1 MEQDDAKIAESW
13 WSGTA
18 GRGADE
24 VVAPAAAAEDPT
36 DWDSLRQKFVASH
49 AAAPEQQGSR
59 QRRVLRSLVL
69 FLTVVVVLV
78 VAASFLVVA
87 GHPTMSA
94 GIRDTIGALL
104 DEAPSPDVT
113 APQKE
118 PTPAPRKQSRARR
131 GRAPVAVPVP
141 NAEGRIEAAVR
152 EEPPFTI
159 EVIDRNRRTVV
170 HAYDNPLQVAVGARP
185 LVTGTAP
192 EVPSLVIEETIGPGG
207 AISRSTNV
215 GGSVVLS
222 GIVATDGRMRD
233 LQVVRG
239 PAEFVPAA
247 MEAIRRWRFTVL
259 QENGVP
265 VERPARVTVN
275 MAIKADGAASAT
287 TK

>member
-1 MEQDDAKIAESW
+1 VEQDDAKIAESW

-24 VVAPAAAAEDPT
+24 VAAPPAAAEDPT

-49 AAAPEQQGSR
+49 APPSEQQGSR
-59 QRRVLRSLVL
+59 QRRVLRPLLLFVALVTVLAAGASLLVL
-69 FLTVVVVLV
+69 
-78 VAASFLVVA
+78 A

-104 DEAPSPDVT
+104 DEASSPGVT
-113 APQKE
+113 AAKDE
-118 PTPAPRKQSRARR
+118 PVPAGPKKNRARR
-131 GRAPVAVPVP
+131 GSAPVAAMPK
-141 NAEGRIEAAVR
+141 AEAPINTAIR
-152 EEPPFTI
+152 EEAPFTI

-170 HAYDNPLQVAVGARP
+170 HAYDNPLEVAVGTRP
-185 LVTGTAP
+185 LVTDIAP

-207 AISRSTNV
+207 AVSRTTNV

-233 LQVVRG
+233 LRVVRG

-259 QENGVP
+259 QQDGIP

-275 MAIKADGAASAT
+275 MAIKADGAASTT